1 MKRTIFYSWQSDLSN
16 STNRGF
22 IEECIEKAIKEIKNR
37 LDIDFTL
44 DKDTSGEPGNP
55 EIANTIISKIE
66 NCKIFIADISII
78 NSEANK
84 GKPPIQ
90 M

>member
-55 EIANTIISKIE
+55 EIANTIISKIGTARFLLP
-66 NCKIFIADISII
+66 IFLS
-78 NSEANK
+78 
-84 GKPPIQ
+84 
-90 M
+90 